1 MSNPQPMFGSLRLFG
16 NVRAVL
22 AVAAALVL
30 LQIPADAA
38 HDDALAIDLSQDL
51 IGIST
56 GFKGADVLLFGATD
70 GEGDVIVVVR
80 APSSQVIVRRKERV
94 AGIWVNASDLIFD
107 DAPGFYHV
115 AASAP
120 LEDLLPLPVL
130 NANQIG
136 TEHIA
141 FNPHFL
147 TSLDQE
153 EAFRSALIRN
163 KQRSRLYTD
172 GLQDVEFRGNRLFRS
187 RVALPANVPTG
198 DYQVTVYQVRGGEIS
213 GKSESLLQVRKVGF
227 EAKVTEFAF
236 EQAPLYGMIAVIIAL
251 IAGWFA
257 GFVFRKV

>member
-1 MSNPQPMFGSLRLFG
+1 MIHPSRIFDPLRIFASM
-16 NVRAVL
+16 RTAI

-38 HDDALAIDLSQDL
+38 RDDALAIDLSQDL

-70 GEGDVIVVVR
+70 GEGDVIIVVR
-80 APSSQVIVRRKERV
+80 SPSSQVIVRRKERV
-94 AGIWVNASDLIFD
+94 AGIWVNATELVFD

-120 LEDLLPLPVL
+120 LEELLPLPIL

-136 TEHIA
+136 TDHIV

-147 TSLDQE
+147 LSLDQE
-153 EAFRSALIRN
+153 AAFRSALIRN
-163 KQRSRLYTD
+163 KQRSSLYTE
-172 GLQDVEFRGNRLFRS
+172 GIRDVSFRGSRLFRT
-187 RVALPANVPTG
+187 RVELPANVPTG
-198 DYQVTVYQVRGGEIS
+198 DYRVTVYQVRDGAIS
-213 GKSESLLQVRKVGF
+213 DRSESLLRVRKVGL
-227 EAKVTEFAF
+227 EAKITEFAF
-236 EQAPLYGMIAVIIAL
+236 EQAPLYGLIAVIIAL

>member
-1 MSNPQPMFGSLRLFG
+1 
-16 NVRAVL
+16 
-22 AVAAALVL
+22 
-30 LQIPADAA
+30 
-38 HDDALAIDLSQDL
+38 
-51 IGIST
+51 
-56 GFKGADVLLFGATD
+56 
-70 GEGDVIVVVR
+70 
-80 APSSQVIVRRKERV
+80 VIVRRKERV

>member
-1 MSNPQPMFGSLRLFG
+1 MTGLFRKARTLR
-16 NVRAVL
+16 AAM

-38 HDDALAIDLSQDL
+38 RDDALAVDLSQDL

-56 GFKGADVLLFGATD
+56 GFKGADVILFGATE

-80 APSSQVIVRRKERV
+80 APNSQVIVRRKDRV
-94 AGIWVNASDLIFD
+94 AGIWVNASELVFD

-120 LEDLLPLPVL
+120 LEDLLPAPVL
-130 NANQIG
+130 DAEQIG
-136 TEHIA
+136 TDHIA

-147 TSLDQE
+147 LSLGQE
-153 EAFRSALIRN
+153 EAFRAALIRN
-163 KQRSRLYTD
+163 KQRSGLYTD
-172 GLQDVEFRGNRLFRS
+172 GLQNVDFKGARLFRT

-198 DYQVTVYQVRGGEIS
+198 DYKVTVYLVTDGAIS
-213 GKSESLLQVRKVGF
+213 GTSETLLRVRKVGM
-227 EAKVTEFAF
+227 EAKITEFAF
-236 EQAPLYGMIAVIIAL
+236 EQAPLYGLIAIIIAL

>member
-1 MSNPQPMFGSLRLFG
+1 MSNPRRHFAPLHLFGSM
-16 NVRAVL
+16 RAAV

-38 HDDALAIDLSQDL
+38 RDDALAIDLSQDL

-56 GFKGADVLLFGATD
+56 GFKGADVILFGATEGD
-70 GEGDVIVVVR
+70 GDVIVVVR

-94 AGIWVNASDLIFD
+94 AGIWVNASELVFD

-120 LEDLLPLPVL
+120 LEELLPLPVL
-130 NANQIG
+130 SANQIG
-136 TEHIA
+136 TDQIA

-147 TSLDQE
+147 LSLGQE
-153 EAFRSALIRN
+153 EAFRSALVRN
-163 KQRSRLYTD
+163 KQRSSLYTE
-172 GLQDVEFRGNRLFRS
+172 GLRDVVFRGSRLFRT

-198 DYQVTVYQVRGGEIS
+198 DYKVTVYLVQDGAIS
-213 GKSESLLQVRKVGF
+213 DRSESLLQVRKVGL

-236 EQAPLYGMIAVIIAL
+236 EQAPLYGLIAVIIAL

>member
-1 MSNPQPMFGSLRLFG
+1 MSMLPRRFHPFRMFASLRA
-16 NVRAVL
+16 AV
-22 AVAAALVL
+22 AIAAALVL

-38 HDDALAIDLSQDL
+38 RDEALAIDLSQDL

-56 GFKGADVLLFGATD
+56 GFKGADVLLFGATEGD
-70 GEGDVIVVVR
+70 GDVIVVVR
-80 APSSQVIVRRKERV
+80 APNSQVVVRRKERI
-94 AGIWVNASDLIFD
+94 AGIWINASELVFD
-107 DAPGFYHV
+107 DAPGFYHI

-120 LEDLLPLPVL
+120 LEDLLPVPVL

-141 FNPHFL
+141 FKPHLF

-153 EAFRSALIRN
+153 EAFRTALIRN
-163 KQRSRLYTD
+163 KQRSQLYTD
-172 GLQDVEFRGNRLFRS
+172 APRNVDFRGKRLFRT

-198 DYQVTVYQVRGGEIS
+198 DYAVTVYLVRNGEIADR
-213 GKSESLLQVRKVGF
+213 SESLLQVRKVGM
-227 EAKVTEFAF
+227 EAKITEFAF
-236 EQAPLYGMIAVIIAL
+236 EHAPLYGLIAVIIAL

>member
-1 MSNPQPMFGSLRLFG
+1 MSMHRFRPVRMFGSLRG
-16 NVRAVL
+16 AI
-22 AVAAALVL
+22 AIAAALVL

-38 HDDALAIDLSQDL
+38 RDDALAIDLSQDL

-56 GFKGADVLLFGATD
+56 GFKGADVLLFGATK

-80 APSSQVIVRRKERV
+80 APNSQVIVRRKDRV
-94 AGIWVNASDLIFD
+94 AGIWVNTSELIFD

-120 LEDLLPLPVL
+120 LEDLLPEPIL

-136 TEHIA
+136 TDHIA

-153 EAFRSALIRN
+153 EAFRAALIRN
-163 KQRSRLYTD
+163 KQRSQLYTD
-172 GLQDVEFRGNRLFRS
+172 GLQEVNFRGARLFRT

-198 DYQVTVYQVRGGEIS
+198 DYAVTVYQVRGGEIADR
-213 GKSESLLQVRKVGF
+213 SESLLQVRKVGM
-227 EAKVTEFAF
+227 EAKITEFAF
-236 EQAPLYGMIAVIIAL
+236 QQAPLYGLIAVIIAL

>member
-1 MSNPQPMFGSLRLFG
+1 MSNPTPRFRPWRLFG
-16 NVRAVL
+16 AARAGII
-22 AVAAALVL
+22 AAAAMVL

-38 HDDALAIDLSQDL
+38 RDGALAVDLSQDL

-70 GEGDVIVVVR
+70 GDGDVIVVVR
-80 APSSQVIVRRKERV
+80 SPDSQVIVRRKERV
-94 AGIWVNASDLIFD
+94 AGIWVNASELVFD

-120 LEDLLPLPVL
+120 LEDLLPMPVL
-130 NANQIG
+130 DANQIG
-136 TEHIA
+136 TDHIA

-172 GLQDVEFRGNRLFRS
+172 GLAGVDFRGNRLFRS

-198 DYQVTVYQVRGGEIS
+198 DYKVTVYQVRDGEIADRS
-213 GKSESLLQVRKVGF
+213 QSLLQVRKVGF

-236 EQAPLYGMIAVIIAL
+236 EQAPLYGLIAVIIAL

>member
-1 MSNPQPMFGSLRLFG
+1 MSMLRHSLDPLRIFGSLRAAIVF
-16 NVRAVL
+16 
-22 AVAAALVL
+22 AAALVL

-38 HDDALAIDLSQDL
+38 RDDALAIDLSQDL

-56 GFKGADVLLFGATD
+56 SFKGADVLLFGATEGD
-70 GEGDVIVVVR
+70 GDVIVVVR
-80 APSSQVIVRRKERV
+80 SPNSQVIVRRKERV
-94 AGIWVNASDLIFD
+94 AGIWVNAAELVFD

-130 NANQIG
+130 DANQIG
-136 TEHIA
+136 TDHIA

-147 TSLDQE
+147 TSLNQE

-163 KQRSRLYTD
+163 KQRSNLYTD
-172 GLQDVEFRGNRLFRS
+172 GLRTVKFRGDRLFRT

-198 DYQVTVYQVRGGEIS
+198 DYKVTVYLVQDGEIS
-213 GKSESLLQVRKVGF
+213 DRSDSLLQVRKVGF

-236 EQAPLYGMIAVIIAL
+236 EQAPVYGLIAIIIAL

>member
-1 MSNPQPMFGSLRLFG
+1 MSMQPRRFQPFRMLGSLRG
-16 NVRAVL
+16 G
-22 AVAAALVL
+22 VAILAALVL

-38 HDDALAIDLSQDL
+38 RDDALAIDLSQDL

-56 GFKGADVLLFGATD
+56 GFKGADVLLFGATEGD
-70 GEGDVIVVVR
+70 GDVIVVVR
-80 APSSQVIVRRKERV
+80 APNSQVIVRRKERV
-94 AGIWVNASDLIFD
+94 AGIWVNASELVFD

-120 LEDLLPLPVL
+120 LEDLLPEPIL

-136 TEHIA
+136 TDHIA

-147 TSLDQE
+147 TSLDKE
-153 EAFRSALIRN
+153 EAFRAALIRN
-163 KQRSRLYTD
+163 KQRSQLYTD
-172 GLQDVEFRGNRLFRS
+172 GLRDVSFRGARLFRT

-198 DYQVTVYQVRGGEIS
+198 DYAVTVYLVRNGEIADR
-213 GKSESLLQVRKVGF
+213 SESLLQVRKVGF

-236 EQAPLYGMIAVIIAL
+236 QHAPVYGLIAVIIAL